1 MSRCAHRVLQALL
14 VCVAALGTLLGPVEV
29 HAQRVAELEA
39 EYQRAVETAQ
49 SGDVAQAAVQFTA
62 LLERLP
68 DDHSLATLSIYGA
81 ARSYEKRETAAD
93 ACTAVDLFT
102 RFLGR
107 KDAEVEKRERASK
120 ALPKLIER
128 CSQRTRD
135 VTPAPENRTNA
146 KRKPPKTAENVASFS
161 VSPPKPARNG
171 LVFLT
176 IVSNEPTATLMRLGK
191 SRDGESRFQTRK
203 TTSPIKVCSPPC
215 EQWLDRKD
223 KFAIANISSDS
234 PLSESIILPDKEQ
247 ATLHIDSKSKSSKAF
262 GRGLAFVGVA
272 MAFVGVGVLA
282 STDGDSG
289 GALTIL
295 GASAG
300 GLGIALDKANTA
312 EMRFAP

>member
-1 MSRCAHRVLQALL
+1 MSRCAEHALQALL
-14 VCVAALGTLLGPVEV
+14 VCVAVLWTLLGPGDAQ
-29 HAQRVAELEA
+29 AQRAAELEA
-39 EYQRAVETAQ
+39 EYQRAV
-49 SGDVAQAAVQFTA
+49 QAAQNGDLEQAAAQFAA
-62 LLERLP
+62 LLEQLP
-68 DDHSLATLSIYGA
+68 EGHALETLSIYGA
-81 ARSYEKRETAAD
+81 ARSYQQLETSAA
-93 ACTAVDLFT
+93 ACAAVDMFT
-102 RFLGR
+102 RFVGR
-107 KDAEVEKRERASK
+107 QDAEAEKRERASK

-146 KRKPPKTAENVASFS
+146 KRKPPKTAENLASFS

-176 IVSNEPTATLMRLGK
+176 IVSNEPTATLMRLGEP
-191 SRDGESRFQTRK
+191 RDGESRLQTRK
-203 TTSPIKVCSPPC
+203 TTSPTKVCLPPC

-234 PLSESIILPDKEQ
+234 SLSESIILPDREQ

-289 GALTIL
+289 GGLTIL

>member
-1 MSRCAHRVLQALL
+1 MSPLRTWNDSAS
-14 VCVAALGTLLGPVEV
+14 VE
-29 HAQRVAELEA
+29 
-39 EYQRAVETAQ
+39 
-49 SGDVAQAAVQFTA
+49 QAAAQFAA

-68 DDHSLATLSIYGA
+68 EGHPLETLSIYGA
-81 ARSYEKRETAAD
+81 ARSYQQLETSAA
-93 ACTAVDLFT
+93 ACAAVDMFT
-102 RFLGR
+102 RFVGR
-107 KDAEVEKRERASK
+107 QDAEAEKRERASK

-135 VTPAPENRTNA
+135 VTPAPENRTNT
-146 KRKPPKTAENVASFS
+146 KRKPPKTAENVASLS

-176 IVSNEPTATLMRLGK
+176 IVSNEPTATLMRLGEP
-191 SRDGESRFQTRK
+191 RDGESRFQTRK
-203 TTSPIKVCSPPC
+203 TTSPVKVCLPPC

-234 PLSESIILPDKEQ
+234 SLSESIILPDREQ

-262 GRGLAFVGVA
+262 GRGLAFVGVVL
-272 MAFVGVGVLA
+272 AFVGVGVLA
-282 STDGDSG
+282 SSDGDSG

-300 GLGIALDKANTA
+300 GLGIALDRSNTA
-312 EMRFAP
+312 EVRFAP